1 MQTESKTQE
10 GELSEIIQKVQEQKE
25 EIVIPLDRLLES
37 QSDCV

>member
-1 MQTESKTQE
+1 MQAESKTQE
-10 GELSEIIQKVQEQKE
+10 GELSELIQEVQQHKE